1 MLVYTLDNILNRQ
14 MSVEQINVLEE
25 FLTALEKIN
34 ETDIEEAF
42 KVESPNH
49 HVFDVCYKEDTSNL
63 ITRLEEAF
71 PNLEGIIN
79 QLSCEDYVTDHN
91 TYESIEAEQDAKDKL
106 IAKINAWKDSVDVFI
121 EKIGDMY

>member
-42 KVESPNH
+42 KVEAPNH
-49 HVFDVCYKEDTSNL
+49 YVFNICYKEDTSNL
-63 ITRLEEAF
+63 ITRVEEAF
-71 PNLEGIIN
+71 PNLDGIIT
-79 QLSCEDYVTDHN
+79 QLSCEDYITDHD
-91 TYESIEAEQDAKDKL
+91 TYTSIEAEQEAKDKL

-121 EKIGDMY
+121 ENIGDMY